1 MFYTYGLI
9 YKGNFMTSISLIAAM
24 ANNHVIGRNNSL
36 PWHLPAD
43 LNHFKNVTMG
53 KPIVMGR
60 KTFESIGKPLP
71 GRQNIIVTHDKM
83 YQATGCTIINSIDHI
98 KLVSDALEIMVI
110 GGAEIYKQLLP
121 QAQRLYLTYV
131 HTDVTGD
138 SYFPQWQANEWQEI
152 SREDHLAD
160 ENNKYDYSFVILEK
174 IN

>member
-71 GRQNIIVTHDKM
+71 GRQNIIERM
-83 YQATGCTIINSIDHI
+83 IRCI
-98 KLVSDALEIMVI
+98 
-110 GGAEIYKQLLP
+110 KQLAV
-121 QAQRLYLTYV
+121 Q
-131 HTDVTGD
+131 
-138 SYFPQWQANEWQEI
+138 
-152 SREDHLAD
+152 
-160 ENNKYDYSFVILEK
+160 
-174 IN
+174 

>member
-1 MFYTYGLI
+1 
-9 YKGNFMTSISLIAAM
+9 
-24 ANNHVIGRNNSL
+24 
-36 PWHLPAD
+36 
-43 LNHFKNVTMG
+43 
-53 KPIVMGR
+53 
-60 KTFESIGKPLP
+60 
-71 GRQNIIVTHDKM
+71 M
-83 YQATGCTIINSIDHI
+83 YQATGCTIINSTDHI